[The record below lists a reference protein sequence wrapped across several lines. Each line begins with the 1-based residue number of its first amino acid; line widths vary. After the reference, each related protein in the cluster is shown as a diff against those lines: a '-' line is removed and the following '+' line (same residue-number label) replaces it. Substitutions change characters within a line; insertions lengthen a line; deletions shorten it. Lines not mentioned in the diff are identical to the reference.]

1 MRLPRASPECQEATP
16 DKAPHGATS
25 PWPPPPNGVEDQ
37 LASQLPS
44 TRKGGGQRG
53 RSHTRSYPTC
63 ETPANLSPH
72 DVPSWPGDGEA
83 WAHTHFMPYLRHM
96 PRDNGVAD
104 KMWLL
109 VRTINLKQKPVGCGK
124 YELKLVHLLCA
135 IEATHRHSNNRKMVN
150 NEKINRWAETAFAVS
165 RNAEHQR
172 VSQKEKLRRRPQ
184 SVQRHNDATT
194 TARLHRSRTSNDCPQ
209 NVGDIV
215 TPIK

>member
-1 MRLPRASPECQEATP
+1 MVPQAPGPPPPTASRTNWQASCPQPVRVVAKGVVATHEATP
-16 DKAPHGATS
+16 HVKPRPTFPHMMFH
-25 PWPPPPNGVEDQ
+25 
-37 LASQLPS
+37 L
-44 TRKGGGQRG
+44 G
-53 RSHTRSYPTC
+53 RVT
-63 ETPANLSPH
+63 
-72 DVPSWPGDGEA
+72 GEA